1 MAFYTETL
9 REYINN
15 GNSLPESFGLIVQ
28 TGYDFNTIFFEHFA
42 DREIGFE
49 TEELFALKVKKIAD
63 LYIPEYVKIIEN
75 YDSVIE
81 ALKAKSK
88 KTESLTENGK
98 ITTRQFDLPI
108 AGNTDGINPS
118 GIGETEPTSTKT
130 TATNDESADE
140 LTRKIDWLMGQEKN
154 AIEQLL
160 EKFERCFMQVF

>member
-9 REYINN
+9 REYLNH
-15 GNSLPESFGLIVQ
+15 GNKLPESFGLIAQ
-28 TGYDFNTIFFEHFA
+28 AGYDFNAIFFEHFA

-49 TEELFALKVKKIAD
+49 TEELFAIKVKKVAD
-63 LYIPEYVKIIEN
+63 LYIAQYVKIIEN
-75 YDSVIE
+75 YESVIE

-108 AGNTDGINPS
+108 AGETTGINPS

-160 EKFERCFMQVF
+160 DKFERCFMQVF

>member
-9 REYINN
+9 RDYLNH
-15 GNSLPESFGLIVQ
+15 GNELPESFGLIAR
-28 TGYDFNTIFFEHFA
+28 TGYDFNTLFYEYYA

-63 LYIPEYVKIIEN
+63 LYIPDYVKIIEN
-75 YDSVIE
+75 YESVIE

-108 AGNTDGINPS
+108 AGETTGINPS
-118 GIGETEPTSTKT
+118 GIGETEPTNNKT
-130 TATNDESADE
+130 TTTNEESADE

>member
-9 REYINN
+9 REYVLR
-15 GNSLPESFGLIVQ
+15 GNEFPESFILINK
-28 TGYDFNTIFFEHFA
+28 TGYDFSALFYEYYA

-49 TEELFALKVKKIAD
+49 TEELFSLKLKKVAD
-63 LYIPEYVKIIEN
+63 MYIPEYVKIIEN
-75 YDSVIE
+75 YNSVIE

-108 AGNTDGINPS
+108 AGETTGINPS
-118 GIGETEPTSTKT
+118 GIGETEPTTTKT

-140 LTRKIDWLMGQEKN
+140 LTRKIDWLMGQENN